1 MSVRNRRNAE
11 PDIEALLIKYRNM
24 GGITFS
30 GEESIRKTQAWI
42 RSAEKI
48 FDGLKLRDDQK
59 RLLASW
65 ALKDEA
71 LFWWDSVTENNPEGD
86 ITWDRFKVIFLERFT
101 PPEAIERLCDEFS
114 YLIQGDMTIPEYHKK
129 FNELS
134 HFAPHLIKDPKRK
147 NLRFI
152 HGLQRKYQNSLMRNV
167 KLPFQK

>member
-24 GGITFS
+24 GGIPFS
-30 GEESIRKTQAWI
+30 GEESIMKTQAWI

-71 LFWWDSVTENNPEGD
+71 LFWWDSVIENNPEGD
-86 ITWDRFKVIFLERFT
+86 ITWDRFKEIFLERFT
-101 PPEAIERLCDEFS
+101 PPEVKERLCDEFS

-134 HFAPHLIKDPKRK
+134 HFAPHLIQNLKRK

-152 HGLQRKYQNSLMRNV
+152 NGLQRKY
-167 KLPFQK
+167 